1 MTEQE
6 LSYDKFLDALPP
18 DRRSVVE
25 TVWRVV
31 RENVQDGYTEQVTPQ
46 FLTFMAGKEWYVAI
60 ASKKNYVSLHLVPL
74 YVFPELKTK
83 LDDSGK
89 KFQCGKGCITFKRAE
104 DLPLETIAE
113 IIGAYDAD
121 VFQERMKDLRQGRA
135 KESKQKSSG
144 TKKKSAKKPAS

>member
-6 LSYDKFLDALPP
+6 LSYNKFLDALPP

-25 TVWRVV
+25 SVWRVV
-31 RENVQDGYTEQVTPQ
+31 RENVQDGYTEHVTPKY
-46 FLTFMAGKEWYVAI
+46 LTFMAGKEWYVGI
-60 ASKKNYVSLHLVPL
+60 ANQKNYVSLHLVPL

-89 KFQCGKGCITFKRAE
+89 KFKCGKGCVTFKRAE

-113 IIGAYDAD
+113 IVGAYDAD
-121 VFQERMKDLRQGRA
+121 VFQERMRQIRT
-135 KESKQKSSG
+135 KEP
-144 TKKKSAKKPAS
+144 KKKSAKKSAS